1 VTPEPRFL
9 PIDRVIQIHTRM
21 IMEYGGTDGISDRG
35 LLESAVAMPGAGIEG
50 VYLHPSLPAMAGAY
64 LFHLCMDH
72 PFVDGN
78 KRVAVTAADIF
89 LNINR
94 LRVTASDEDLLE
106 MTSAVASGQMSKA
119 DVILFYE
126 NHAEPI

>member
-1 VTPEPRFL
+1 
-9 PIDRVIQIHTRM
+9 
-21 IMEYGGTDGISDRG
+21 MEYGGTDGISDRG

>member
-1 VTPEPRFL
+1 MTPEPRFL
-9 PIDRVIQIHTRM
+9 PIDREIQIHTRM

-89 LNINR
+89 LNING